1 MSIIDRL
8 KRRLPILGAGP
19 APSPAPPPRPAS
31 AASAGA
37 SSPGSTPGAAARPA
51 APRPAPPPMM
61 ADATVPR
68 NGTPA
73 ADYITSVVK
82 AHPIVLFM
90 KGTPVAPQCGF
101 SATAAGILA
110 EYGRPLA
117 HVNVIADPEIRE
129 AVKEFTSW
137 PTIPQIFIGGEFV
150 GGADIL
156 RQMHDGGELKALI
169 EKAAPAGAPAEA

>member
-19 APSPAPPPRPAS
+19 ASSPPPPARPAATANATS
-31 AASAGA
+31 AASAPA
-37 SSPGSTPGAAARPA
+37 VARPA
-51 APRPAPPPMM
+51 APRPAPSPMM

-73 ADYITSVVK
+73 GEYIANVVK

-137 PTIPQIFIGGEFV
+137 PTLPQIFIGGEFV

-169 EKAAPAGAPAEA
+169 EKAAPGAPAPAEA